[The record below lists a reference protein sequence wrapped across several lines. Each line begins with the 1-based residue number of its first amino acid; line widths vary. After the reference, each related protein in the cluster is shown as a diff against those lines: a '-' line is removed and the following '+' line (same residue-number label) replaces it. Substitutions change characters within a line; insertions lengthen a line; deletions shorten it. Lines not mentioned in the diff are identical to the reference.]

1 MDTDGEQALSNG
13 PPVIESQ
20 VEWIIKAMNKMKAE
34 GIEEMDAEDEPAR
47 KWRQAIQDL
56 NNMTLF
62 PLENS
67 WYMGANIPGK
77 VREQLI
83 YIAGVDM
90 YNKEIHKALDDWSG
104 FQLTKGQ
111 TIPVR

>member
-1 MDTDGEQALSNG
+1 M
-13 PPVIESQ
+13 
-20 VEWIIKAMNKMKAE
+20 KKMREE
-34 GIEEMDAEDEPAR
+34 GIDELDAEDEPAK
-47 KWRQAIQDL
+47 KWRQSIQDM
-56 NNMTLF
+56 NNKTLY

-83 YIAGVDM
+83 YLGGVDM
-90 YNKEIHKALDDWSG
+90 YNKQIHEALDDWSG

-111 TIPVR
+111 AAIPVR